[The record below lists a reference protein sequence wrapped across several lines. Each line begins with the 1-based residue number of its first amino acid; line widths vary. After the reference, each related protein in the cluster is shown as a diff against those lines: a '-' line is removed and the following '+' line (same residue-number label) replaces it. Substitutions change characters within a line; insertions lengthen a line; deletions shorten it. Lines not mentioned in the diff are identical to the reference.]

1 MTARAPLLVAPGQAG
16 QNPLIGILWMLVT
29 GAMFVGVTATVK
41 LAGGRIPAAES
52 AFLRYA
58 LGLVFLIPMW
68 PALSRARLTGA
79 AIGQASMRGVF
90 HAVGVMLWFFAM
102 TQITMAEVTAINYL
116 NPVFVT
122 LGAALFLGE
131 KLALR
136 RLLAVAVALVGAL
149 IVLRPGVRALEPGHL
164 AMLGTATMF
173 AVSYL
178 LAGRLAARYDAAVV
192 VGLLSIT
199 VTIALAPFA
208 LLHWITPTRTE
219 TLWLFATAGFAT
231 MGHYTMTRAFA
242 AAPMSV
248 TQPVTFLQL
257 VWSVS
262 LGALLFHEPVDLWVV
277 AGGAL
282 ILGSVVFITWR
293 EAVLKR
299 RVTPGVN
306 ATKT

>member
-1 MTARAPLLVAPGQAG
+1 MTAPRPLDPSLETSA
-16 QNPLIGILWMLVT
+16 QNPLVGILWMLIT

-41 LAGGRIPAAES
+41 VVGARIPAAES

-68 PALSRARLTGA
+68 PALRRARLTGA
-79 AIGQASMRGVF
+79 ALGQASLRGAV

-136 RLLAVAVALVGAL
+136 RILAVVFALIGAM

-164 AMLGTATMF
+164 AMLGTATLF

-192 VGLLSIT
+192 VALLSIT

-208 LLHWITPTRTE
+208 VMGWVAPNLRE
-219 TLWLFATAGFAT
+219 VLWLFATAGFAT
-231 MGHYTMTRAFA
+231 MGHFAMTRAFA

-262 LGALLFHEPVDLWVV
+262 LGALVFREPVDLWVV
-277 AGGAL
+277 TGGAL

-306 ATKT
+306 VAKT